1 MRSCASG
8 PDTDLS
14 LALLSVKAAV
24 ALSRAG
30 RRAEFEQL
38 RRELSDRYS
47 DERITIG
54 GQTATP
60 VATLERLL
68 GDASKTTENRTSSSA
83 TAERAGHHVEPSL
96 DLTGVV
102 EPTWQLRFAASI
114 EAGMT
119 PTELTQWESNS
130 LSSVVPAVAIDG
142 TSNLREL
149 PCLHFRPGR
158 QERKVALRTAS
169 FHNLELIAM
178 QQNVR
183 MVDTSRFDV
192 IAAGEHVWTLVR
204 DLKDQN
210 FFAPF
215 QLNCR
220 RADNGELIWR
230 TADLPEYSTYDLV
243 SRPLLADGK
252 LFITAKTNA
261 NPQQQQGQPQQ
272 LVMAIQPHDGKLLWK
287 TEIGMFRQG
296 QQYFNY
302 YYGASRLPQPRLIY
316 RAGAVYIDTHVG
328 IFARLDADTGALDWG
343 YGYKTD
349 PLQGQNRFFFF
360 GEYQEPEKATTSSQP
375 LQTGE
380 AFLIKGMQSGRLYAV
395 DPNRMKV
402 LWERPITKS
411 ARCWEQA
418 TAHFSRRLRDQL
430 NGFAHA
436 ATSVGDA
443 DSEWQ

>member
-1 MRSCASG
+1 M
-8 PDTDLS
+8 
-14 LALLSVKAAV
+14 
-24 ALSRAG
+24 
-30 RRAEFEQL
+30 
-38 RRELSDRYS
+38 
-47 DERITIG
+47 
-54 GQTATP
+54 
-60 VATLERLL
+60 
-68 GDASKTTENRTSSSA
+68 
-83 TAERAGHHVEPSL
+83 
-96 DLTGVV
+96 
-102 EPTWQLRFAASI
+102 
-114 EAGMT
+114 
-119 PTELTQWESNS
+119 
-130 LSSVVPAVAIDG
+130 
-142 TSNLREL
+142 
-149 PCLHFRPGR
+149 
-158 QERKVALRTAS
+158 RTAS

-272 LVMAIQPHDGKLLWK
+272 LVLAIQPHDGKLIWK

-302 YYGASRLPQPRLIY
+302 YYEAEPAPRPRLIY
-316 RAGAVYIDTHVG
+316 RAGAVYVDTHVG
-328 IFARLDADTGALDWG
+328 IFARLDADTGWPDWG
-343 YGYKTD
+343 YGYKTH
-349 PLQGQNRFFFF
+349 PLQGQNRFFFDD
-360 GEYQEPEKATTSSQP
+360 YQQPEKATTSSQP

-411 ARCWEQA
+411 CADAGNSAMPLFLGGSEISSMEFRTCE
-418 TAHFSRRLRDQL
+418 L
-430 NGFAHA
+430 
-436 ATSVGDA
+436 VGDA